1 MRQGHV
7 AELKPQN
14 GVTRRHCEKLFF
26 PPPTDLELS
35 RARWC
40 DECQRYHPARSG
52 QGWLF
57 STGGLLF
64 AKRKFY
70 VAEYDKVSPLAAR
83 AVLEQWP
90 CPVA

>member
-1 MRQGHV
+1 M
-7 AELKPQN
+7 PSM
-14 GVTRRHCEKLFF
+14 TRRHCEKLFF
-26 PPPTDLELS
+26 PPPTDFEMS

-40 DECQRYHPARSG
+40 DECQRYHPARNG

-70 VAEYDKVSPLAAR
+70 VAEYDKVGPCQRWQYSAIASPQG
-83 AVLEQWP
+83 VY
-90 CPVA
+90 